1 MLSCWAMVA
10 MSPSSPRRQAP
21 HGRRLAR
28 GITRF
33 EAALA
38 VGALT
43 LTLSGALYALTKSR
57 ADDRIQTSERAAGQI
72 LKAASDYVAEEGAGC
87 PTVSSLKRDKFLE
100 GAAPTSDAWGA
111 RFRILC
117 REGEL
122 IVHSAGADSKNDSSD
137 DVRVTRSRS

>member
-1 MLSCWAMVA
+1 MVA
-10 MSPSSPRRQAP
+10 RSPSSPRPQTS

-38 VGALT
+38 VAALT

-57 ADDRIQTSERAAGQI
+57 TDGRIESSQRAAAQI
-72 LKAASDYVAEEGAGC
+72 LKAASDYAAEEGAGC

-100 GAAPTSDAWGA
+100 GAAPASDAWGA
-111 RFRILC
+111 RFRIVC

-137 DVRVTRSRS
+137 DVRATRSRS

>member
-1 MLSCWAMVA
+1 MLVT
-10 MSPSSPRRQAP
+10 SPSSHPRQTP
-21 HGRRLAR
+21 HRRRRLAR

-57 ADDRIQTSERAAGQI
+57 ADGRSESSQKAAGQI
-72 LKAASDYVAEEGAGC
+72 LKAASDFVSEEGAGC

-100 GAAPTSDAWGA
+100 KTAPSSDAWGG
-111 RFRILC
+111 RFRIVC
-117 REGEL
+117 HEGEL
-122 IVHSAGADSKNDSSD
+122 IVHSAGADSKNESSD